1 MSLFLRE
8 FRPRCDELFL
18 REFHP
23 RCDELSLREFR
34 PRCDELSLR
43 EFSIFHFP
51 FSIIIEFFQNEK
63 RTKPQTAR

>member
-1 MSLFLRE
+1 MSLF
-8 FRPRCDELFL
+8 
-18 REFHP
+18 
-23 RCDELSLREFR
+23 LREFR

-43 EFSIFHFP
+43 EFHPRCDELFLREFRPRCDELSLRE

>member
-1 MSLFLRE
+1 MSQSLRE
-8 FRPRCDELFL
+8 FRPRCELFL

-23 RCDELSLREFR
+23 RCDELFLRER
-34 PRCDELSLR
+34 PRCDELSWR
-43 EFSIFHFP
+43 EFSIS

>member
-1 MSLFLRE
+1 MSLSLRE
-8 FRPRCDELFL
+8 FRPRCDELF
-18 REFHP
+18 
-23 RCDELSLREFR
+23 LREFR

-43 EFSIFHFP
+43 EFSIFP

>member
-1 MSLFLRE
+1 MSLSLRE
-8 FRPRCDELFL
+8 FRPRCDKLF
-18 REFHP
+18 
-23 RCDELSLREFR
+23 LREFR

-43 EFSIFHFP
+43 EFSIFP

>member
-1 MSLFLRE
+1 MSLS
-8 FRPRCDELFL
+8 L

-23 RCDELSLREFR
+23 RCDELFLREFR

-43 EFSIFHFP
+43 EFRPRCNELSWREFSIFP